1 MEKSFSTLN
10 KGNSLERSKFDK
22 VLMTNKLLNKAA

>member
-1 MEKSFSTLN
+1 MEKNFSTLN
-10 KGNSLERSKFDK
+10 KGNSLERSKVDK